1 MKFKTYIF
9 TEAEQIALRNAMETE
24 KLRLAD
30 LRKTNPLDADVAP
43 KREQYERTVAA
54 LLEQFSDDIRLSK

>member
-1 MKFKTYIF
+1 LRLKTYVF
-9 TEAEQIALRNAMETE
+9 TNAEQIALRNAMETE
-24 KLRLAD
+24 RLRLRD
-30 LRKTNPLDADVAP
+30 LRRTNPLDADAAP